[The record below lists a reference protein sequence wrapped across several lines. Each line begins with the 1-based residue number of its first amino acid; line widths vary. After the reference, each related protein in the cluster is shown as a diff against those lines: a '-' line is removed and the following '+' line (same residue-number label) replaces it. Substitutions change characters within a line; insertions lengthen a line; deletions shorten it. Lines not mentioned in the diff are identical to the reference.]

1 MKNPFVEA
9 IKTAIGA
16 SRAVAEDGLSGIVGY
31 AWDELKSVFWDPAT
45 GAAKTIFQATAG
57 QLWSFFKYLF
67 HELYYVLFDFI
78 FPDTFSLASSAGVE
92 FVGFVEKTFGD
103 ATSMDFLYYIF
114 GFAIIIWFVKIIMHL
129 VKP

>member
-31 AWDELKSVFWDPAT
+31 AWDELKSVFWDPVT
-45 GAAKTIFQATAG
+45 GAAKTTFQATAG

-92 FVGFVEKTFGD
+92 FVGFCEKAFGGS
-103 ATSMDFLYYIF
+103 ASMDFIYYLF
-114 GFAIIIWFVKIIMHL
+114 GFTIIIFFVKLIMKI
-129 VKP
+129 VK